1 MINKSPAY
9 EAAINANTRMT
20 DFAAQFG
27 FVPPGAVEGATLSS
41 TSRASYAQLAQVKD
55 GNSQMGAYWRNLN
68 DWPLDGS
75 TTLIDG
81 TGQLGFWS
89 SYLSNNNSTM
99 ANSTYVTYT
108 LDTTYD
114 LIGVTVY
121 FDIPGNEYAT
131 DFTVG
136 YYNSSNTLLTS
147 KTVSGNRS
155 PQVVVELA
163 QTGVNS
169 IRVTVSNW
177 CLPNARPR
185 IAEIIP
191 GQFYTFDLSNSFALQ
206 MGEVIKPFSNS
217 FETSELSIEFDNS
230 DHKFDFLNPDGV
242 FSYLRQQM
250 KIESQI
256 GLNIGGIYDQTNSGT
271 RYLYEIP
278 NDEQVQSAS
287 LVCRPAVAFASA
299 DAGNNLGTNTIATA
313 AATLWGKTS
322 FTETITIDASLQ
334 SIACNK
340 YIGENVDIKDA
351 LAALALTAGGYW
363 FIDRD
368 GNMELR
374 PITTSLT
381 SPVYTMSYDEMF
393 SKPKITQN
401 AKVTAVR
408 IGYSYL
414 DFGIDWKSKQTIY
427 TNGANDG
434 AQVEAI
440 SYFTPSTTRA
450 EEIGQ
455 LVLDYHAARRLTFDI
470 SYRGNPALEVGDI
483 IEVETDYGYRNI
495 EITEHTLILDGNGFL
510 RGSIKGV
517 G

>member
-1 MINKSPAY
+1 MIAKSPAY

-20 DFAAQFG
+20 DFTAQFG
-27 FVPPGAVEGATLSS
+27 FVPPGSVEGATLSS
-41 TSRASYAQLAQVKD
+41 TSQASYAQLAQVKD

-136 YYNSSNTLLTS
+136 YYNNSNTLLTS
-147 KTVSGNRS
+147 KTVSGNQS
-155 PQVVVELA
+155 PQVVVELI
-163 QTGVNS
+163 QTGVKS
-169 IRVTVSNW
+169 IRVTVSKW

-191 GQFYTFDLSNSFALQ
+191 GQYYTFDLSNSFSL
-206 MGEVIKPFSNS
+206 EINDIIKPFSNS
-217 FETSELSIEFDNS
+217 FETADLTVEFDNS
-230 DHKFDFLNPDGV
+230 DHKFDFLNPGGV

-256 GLNIGGIYDQTNSGT
+256 GLNIGGVYDLTNSGT

-278 NDEQVQSAS
+278 SNEQLQTAR
-287 LVCRPAVAFASA
+287 LVSRPGVAFASA
-299 DAGNNLGTNTIATA
+299 DTDNLIGSFTIATA
-313 AATLWGKTS
+313 AAELWGDTGLPQ
-322 FTETITIDASLQ
+322 TCTIDASLQ
-334 SIACNK
+334 SIACNQ
-340 YIGENVDIKDA
+340 YIGENVSINDA
-351 LAALALTAGGYW
+351 LAALAITAGGYW

-374 PITTSLT
+374 PIKTSLT
-381 SPVYTMSYDEMF
+381 SPVYTMTYDEMF
-393 SKPKITQN
+393 DKPKITQN
-401 AKVTAVR
+401 PKVTAVR

-414 DFGIDWKSKQTIY
+414 DLSNNFKSKQTIY

-434 AQVEAI
+434 TQVEAI
-440 SYFTPSTTRA
+440 SYFTPTTTRA
-450 EEIGQ
+450 EAIGQ
-455 LVLDYHAARRLTFDI
+455 LVLDYHAARRLTFEI

-510 RGSIKGV
+510 RGSLKGV